1 MPSLVTGFSQES
13 TQSEQPL
20 PKNKEEFARWAN
32 NLREVTAMRMKAT
45 GRGGA
50 GGGVQWWA
58 RLPESFRL
66 FLLST
71 IAVDDWE
78 RYADARWDALPEG
91 LRSAIALECRSIA
104 RVAQWCPWR

>member
-1 MPSLVTGFSQES
+1 MASLVTIPEAILGQKSDENA
-13 TQSEQPL
+13 TPREQ
-20 PKNKEEFARWAN
+20 FRRYAN
-32 NLREVTAMRMKAT
+32 TVREVTAMRLKAT
-45 GRGGA
+45 GRGGV

-78 RYADARWDALPEG
+78 RYEGAQWDALPEG
-91 LRSAIALECRSIA
+91 LRSAIASECRAIE
-104 RVAQWCPWR
+104 RVAGGCPWR

>member
-1 MPSLVTGFSQES
+1 
-13 TQSEQPL
+13 
-20 PKNKEEFARWAN
+20 
-32 NLREVTAMRMKAT
+32 MRLKAT
-45 GRGGA
+45 GRGGY

-58 RLPESFRL
+58 RLPEAFRL

>member
-1 MPSLVTGFSQES
+1 MPSLVTAS
-13 TQSEQPL
+13 THDPSDLEPQKPNS
-20 PKNKEEFARWAN
+20 KAEFARWAN
-32 NLREVTAMRMKAT
+32 NLREVTAMRLKAT

-50 GGGVQWWA
+50 GGGVQWWE

-78 RYADARWDALPEG
+78 RYADARWDALPDG
-91 LRSAIALECRSIA
+91 LRSVIALECRKLGRA
-104 RVAQWCPWR
+104 VEGCPWH